1 MREQSVPRCGIV
13 LADGG
18 GRQWP
23 MSALHGEQGSP
34 DTDGEGSPV
43 QRALRRAERLM
54 PSRRVFTVVGRD
66 HWESPDAWNEL
77 AECPGGRVVVQP
89 AWKETAPE
97 VLLSLAHLSAYYP
110 NAAVAIFPADLVV
123 MDETAF
129 LTHVEGAYRVVER
142 RPTRVVLLGAEP
154 AAPAGGCSYV
164 MPGAPAYDPDLGGL
178 RQVTRFVEQ
187 PTAER
192 ATMLARRG
200 GLWNT
205 FVLVF
210 RADTMWAYLTQAAPM
225 VESAFRRIRLAVGTR
240 HLGAVVDDVYRRLP
254 PLSLSALVLQGL
266 VASQR
271 PSLTVLAVGAAV
283 GGARVVPE
291 LTAHSSQ
298 LIAAA

>member
-18 GRQWP
+18 GRRWP
-23 MSALHGEQGSP
+23 MRATRGEQDPS
-34 DTDGEGSPV
+34 DTGGDASPV
-43 QRALRRAERLM
+43 QRALGRAERLISS
-54 PSRRVFTVVGRD
+54 PRIFTVIGRD
-66 HWESPDAWNEL
+66 HLDFPNAWSEL

-89 AWKETAPE
+89 GWKETAPE

-110 NAAVAIFPADLVV
+110 NAAVAVFPSDQVV
-123 MDETAF
+123 TDETAF

-154 AAPAGGCSYV
+154 AAPVPGRSYV
-164 MPGAPAYDPDLGGL
+164 MPGGPAYDPDLGGL
-178 RQVTRFVEQ
+178 RHVTRFVEQ
-187 PTAER
+187 PTFDR
-192 ATMLARRG
+192 AVMLARRG

-205 FVLVF
+205 CVLVF
-210 RADTMWAYLTQAAPM
+210 RADTMWAYLAQAAPM

-240 HLGAVVDDVYRRLP
+240 HLGAVMDDVYRRLP

-266 VASQR
+266 AASQR
-271 PSLTVLAVGAAV
+271 PSLTVLPVEAAV
-283 GGARVVPE
+283 WGAPAVRE
-291 LTAHSSQ
+291 LTGHSSQ

>member
-23 MSALHGEQGSP
+23 MGAFHGEQGPP

-43 QRALRRAERLM
+43 QRALRGAERLI
-54 PSRRVFTVVGRD
+54 PSHRVFTVVGRD
-66 HWESPDAWNEL
+66 HLDSPDTWREL

-89 AWKETAPE
+89 AWRETAPE

-110 NAAVAIFPADLVV
+110 NAAVAVFPADQAV
-123 MDETAF
+123 MDGTAF
-129 LTHVEGAYRVVER
+129 LTHVEGAYRVVQR

-154 AAPAGGCSYV
+154 TAPVAGRSYV
-164 MPGAPAYDPDLGGL
+164 MPGTPAYDPDLEGL
-178 RQVTRFVEQ
+178 RHVTRLVEQ
-187 PTAER
+187 PTADR
-192 ATMLARRG
+192 AVMLARRG

-210 RADTMWAYLTQAAPM
+210 RADTMWAYLAQAAPM
-225 VESAFRRIRLAVGTR
+225 VESAFRRIRQAVGTR
-240 HLGAVVDDVYRRLP
+240 HLGAVMDDVYRRLP
-254 PLSLSALVLQGL
+254 ALSFSALVLQGL

-271 PSLTVLAVGAAV
+271 PSLTVLPVEAAV
-283 GGARVVPE
+283 SGAEPVGE

-298 LIAAA
+298 LITTA